1 MKSIALTL
9 FWIGEV
15 NSPLSQKNQVKQ
27 KNWTDFSIYKIYF
40 YTFSENFKSVGPL
53 ARTSSGGSLGTR
65 LQVLLI
71 LLLWKTKKKTLLLL
85 FKEKCRLHIFT
96 VGTYTILK
104 GLYKI
109 SYAYGYVMSN
119 DNFRN
124 FCSFIII

>member
-1 MKSIALTL
+1 M
-9 FWIGEV
+9 GEV

-53 ARTSSGGSLGTR
+53 AGTSSGGSLGTR
-65 LQVLLI
+65 LQVLFDPI
-71 LLLWKTKKKTLLLL
+71 VVKRAKKKTLLLL

-96 VGTYTILK
+96 VGTYTIHK
-104 GLYKI
+104 GLCKI

-119 DNFRN
+119 DIFCN

>member
-1 MKSIALTL
+1 M
-9 FWIGEV
+9 GEV

-65 LQVLLI
+65 LQVLFDPI
-71 LLLWKTKKKTLLLL
+71 VVKRAKKKTLLLL

-104 GLYKI
+104 K
-109 SYAYGYVMSN
+109 SN
-119 DNFRN
+119 
-124 FCSFIII
+124 IYIKMLL